1 VGPSCRHARAE
12 RRGGAA
18 DCGLH
23 TAETQGARGGS
34 LGCAGTETNWA
45 EIGGSGP
52 NSGISLF
59 SFILI
64 LFPLYSLFEFK
75 LEFGFGYEFLP

>member
-1 VGPSCRHARAE
+1 
-12 RRGGAA
+12 
-18 DCGLH
+18 
-23 TAETQGARGGS
+23 
-34 LGCAGTETNWA
+34 LGCAGTEINWA

-52 NSGISLF
+52 KQWDFSF